1 VRRWLQDV
9 HGRDTCPTHGTGT
22 VLVDPLVTRRYTVL
36 IAPLVQD
43 LLLTALPGGGQRTA
57 RQNAWAGMSAD
68 ASRSRARR
76 EAEAA
81 LEVAVRNAQRRA
93 GTGS

>member
-1 VRRWLQDV
+1 
-9 HGRDTCPTHGTGT
+9 
-22 VLVDPLVTRRYTVL
+22 VL
-36 IAPLVQD
+36 IAPIVQD

-57 RQNAWAGMSAD
+57 RRNAWAGMSAD
-68 ASRSRARR
+68 ASRSRSRR
-76 EAEAA
+76 EAETA

>member
-1 VRRWLQDV
+1 M
-9 HGRDTCPTHGTGT
+9 
-22 VLVDPLVTRRYTVL
+22 L

-43 LLLTALPGGGQRTA
+43 LLLSALPGGGQRTA
-57 RQNAWAGMSAD
+57 RRNAWSGMSAD

-76 EAEAA
+76 DAEAS
-81 LEVAVRNAQRRA
+81 LEVAVRTAERRA

>member
-1 VRRWLQDV
+1 M
-9 HGRDTCPTHGTGT
+9 P
-22 VLVDPLVTRRYTVL
+22 

-57 RQNAWAGMSAD
+57 RRNAWSGMSAD
-68 ASRSRARR
+68 AARTRARR

-81 LEVAVRNAQRRA
+81 LEVAVRNARRRA

>member
-1 VRRWLQDV
+1 
-9 HGRDTCPTHGTGT
+9 
-22 VLVDPLVTRRYTVL
+22 VL
-36 IAPLVQD
+36 IAPIVQD

-57 RQNAWAGMSAD
+57 RRNAWAGMSAD
-68 ASRSRARR
+68 ASRSRSRR

-81 LEVAVRNAQRRA
+81 LEVAVRSAQRRA

>member
-1 VRRWLQDV
+1 M
-9 HGRDTCPTHGTGT
+9 
-22 VLVDPLVTRRYTVL
+22 L

-57 RQNAWAGMSAD
+57 RRNAWAGMSAD
-68 ASRSRARR
+68 AARSRARR
-76 EAEAA
+76 EADAA
-81 LEVAVRNAQRRA
+81 LAVAVRAARHRA

>member
-1 VRRWLQDV
+1 M
-9 HGRDTCPTHGTGT
+9 
-22 VLVDPLVTRRYTVL
+22 L
-36 IAPLVQD
+36 ISPLVQD

-57 RQNAWAGMSAD
+57 RRNAWAGMAAD
-68 ASRSRARR
+68 AARTRARR

-81 LEVAVRNAQRRA
+81 LEVAVRNAERRA

>member
-1 VRRWLQDV
+1 M
-9 HGRDTCPTHGTGT
+9 
-22 VLVDPLVTRRYTVL
+22 L
-36 IAPLVQD
+36 IPPIVQD

-57 RQNAWAGMSAD
+57 RRNAWAGMSAD
-68 ASRSRARR
+68 ASRSRSRL

-93 GTGS
+93 STGT

>member
-1 VRRWLQDV
+1 M
-9 HGRDTCPTHGTGT
+9 P
-22 VLVDPLVTRRYTVL
+22 
-36 IAPLVQD
+36 IAPIVQD

-57 RQNAWAGMSAD
+57 RHNAWAGMSAD
-68 ASRSRARR
+68 AARSRARR

-81 LEVAVRNAQRRA
+81 LEVAVLAAQRRA

>member
-1 VRRWLQDV
+1 M
-9 HGRDTCPTHGTGT
+9 
-22 VLVDPLVTRRYTVL
+22 L

-57 RQNAWAGMSAD
+57 RQNAWAGMSVD